1 MRQREVLLADHG
13 FIPDPGRIEL
23 TDSTVVFY
31 HYTRD
36 ERAERVLEARRRPLG
51 APPRRPRRLS
61 ASKDTTSSRGCWS
74 RCRFG

>member
-1 MRQREVLLADHG
+1 MRQRGVLLADHG
-13 FIPDPGRIEL
+13 FTPDPGRIEL

-36 ERAERVLEARRRPLG
+36 ERAERVLEAG
-51 APPRRPRRLS
+51 AASGRASPSSWRLPV
-61 ASKDTTSSRGCWS
+61 SKATISSRGCWS